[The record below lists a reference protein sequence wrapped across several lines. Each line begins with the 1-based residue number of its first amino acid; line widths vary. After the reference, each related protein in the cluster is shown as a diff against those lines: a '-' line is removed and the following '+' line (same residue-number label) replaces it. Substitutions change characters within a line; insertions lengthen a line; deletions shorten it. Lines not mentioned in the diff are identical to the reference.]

1 MSKKQNNQLSLADSI
16 DKGYYE
22 IYDIKR
28 GGLANCRDLGN
39 LVTKTGQKIKSHR
52 LLRSGKLC
60 KLNKKEI
67 EILKEAGVKTII
79 DLRIDNERENHPDTK
94 IDGVKYHHV
103 PLICYTLPGITR
115 EKSMYRVMK
124 DESALLKRQFSDKN
138 EYMKKLYEM
147 IVFSPNAQK
156 QLKRV
161 LEIIL
166 NAKGCVLWHC
176 AGGKDRAGIISMLIE
191 GLLNV
196 SDEDIIKDYLA
207 SQQADRLKKNLQK
220 FGLTVCAIFSFNYKF
235 KDILFAMLD
244 AKAEYISH
252 VLRQIK
258 EKYGSIENYCIEALK
273 ISPDLIIS
281 FRQSVLY

>member
-1 MSKKQNNQLSLADSI
+1 MSKKQNNQLSFADSI

-39 LVTKTGQKIKSHR
+39 LVTETGQKIKSRR

-79 DLRIDNERENHPDTK
+79 DLRIDNEIENHPDTK

-124 DESALLKRQFSDKN
+124 DESALLKRQFADKN

-176 AGGKDRAGIISMLIE
+176 AGGKDRAGIVSMLVE

-220 FGLTVCAIFSFNYKF
+220 LGLTVCAIFSFNYKF

-252 VLRQIK
+252 VLHQIK

-273 ISPDLIIS
+273 IPPDLIIS
-281 FRQSVLY
+281 FRQSVLG

>member
-1 MSKKQNNQLSLADSI
+1 MKKELNNQISLADSI

-28 GGLANCRDLGN
+28 GGLANCRDLGGMTTS
-39 LVTKTGQKIKSHR
+39 LGKRIKSRR

-60 KLNKKEI
+60 KLNKKEVQT
-67 EILKEAGVKTII
+67 LKDAGVKTVI
-79 DLRIDNERENHPDTK
+79 DLRIENEVAGHPDTK
-94 IDGVKYHHV
+94 IDGIKYHHV

-115 EKSMYRVMK
+115 EKSMFRVMK
-124 DESALLKRQFSDKN
+124 DESALLKKQYADRN
-138 EYMKKLYEM
+138 EYMKNLYDK
-147 IVFSPNAQK
+147 IVFSHDTQK
-156 QLKRV
+156 QIRRV

-176 AGGKDRAGIISMLIE
+176 AGGKDRAGIISMLVE
-191 GLLNV
+191 GLLGV
-196 SDEDIIKDYLA
+196 SDEDIVKDYVA
-207 SQQADRLKKNLQK
+207 SQQAQKLKKAMQK

-252 VLRQIK
+252 VLNGIND
-258 EKYGSIENYCIEALK
+258 KYGSIENYCIEALK

-281 FRQSVLY
+281 FRQSVLD